1 MAKRTPI
8 QRGLLFM
15 MPFLMGLVLWV
26 INELFN
32 SAIAGTLSTMAL
44 VLLIVGGLG
53 MLVCLVENAFR

>member
-8 QRGLLFM
+8 QRGLLLM

>member
-15 MPFLMGLVLWV
+15 IPFLMGLVLWV

>member
-1 MAKRTPI
+1 
-8 QRGLLFM
+8 M